1 MKKIIIAAF
10 GLSLLYIAGCKKEDN
25 VSKVVNVSYPTLSLP
40 GGIYY
45 SINTNG
51 SLPTISGSAYDSI
64 LKESYPLKIEGAEDI
79 DNQTPG
85 LYIVKATATNKN
97 GYKTFQNVY
106 VAVTDIPAAYDL
118 SGSYLR
124 AATGGIANVE
134 EVANGLYVTDNVGGV
149 VAASNP
155 DLIFPVLFVH
165 IKDTVIDLPAQVT
178 PVGTI
183 EAVEEKLFYTPD
195 TTFQY
200 RLSRGGTAFGTTATR
215 IFVKQ

>member
-10 GLSLLYIAGCKKEDN
+10 GLLTLYIVGCKKEDN
-25 VSKVVNVSYPTLSLP
+25 VSKVVNVSEPTLSLP

-45 SINTNG
+45 SINVGG
-51 SLPTISGSAYDSI
+51 SLPTIAGSAYDSV

-79 DNQTPG
+79 DNTTPG
-85 LYIVKATATNKN
+85 LYIVQATATNKN

-106 VAVTDIPAAYDL
+106 VAVTNIPAPYDL
-118 SGSYLR
+118 SGEYLR
-124 AATGGIANVE
+124 SATGGIANVQ
-134 EVANGLYVTDNVGGV
+134 EVANGLYLTDNVGGV
-149 VAASNP
+149 AAASNP
-155 DLIFPVLFVH
+155 SLIFPVLFVH

-183 EAVEEKLFYTPD
+183 EAVEEKLSYAPD
-195 TTFQY
+195 TAYQY
-200 RLSRGGTAFGTTATR
+200 RLSKGGTAFGTTATR

>member
-1 MKKIIIAAF
+1 MKKIAIVAF
-10 GLSLLYIAGCKKEDN
+10 SLVALYIAGCKKEDN
-25 VSKVVNVSYPTLSLP
+25 VSRVVSESYPTLSIP

-45 SINTNG
+45 SINTGG
-51 SLPTISGSAYDSI
+51 SLPTINGSSYDSV

-85 LYIVKATATNKN
+85 LYIVQATATNKN
-97 GYKTFQNVY
+97 GYKSFQNVY

-118 SGSYLR
+118 SGQYKR
-124 AATGGIANVE
+124 AATGGIANVD

-149 VAASNP
+149 VAATNA

-165 IKDTVIDLPAQVT
+165 IRDTVIDLPAQVT

-200 RLSRGGTAFGTTATR
+200 RLSKGGTAFGTTATR

>member
-10 GLSLLYIAGCKKEDN
+10 SLLALYTTGCKKEDN
-25 VSKVVNVSYPTLSLP
+25 VSKVVKVSYPTLNIP

-85 LYIVKATATNKN
+85 LYIVQATAANKY
-97 GYKTFQNVY
+97 GYKSFQNVY
-106 VAVTDIPAAYDL
+106 VAVTDIPSSYDL
-118 SGSYLR
+118 SGAYKR
-124 AATGGIANVE
+124 AATGGIANVQ

-149 VAASNP
+149 VAATNP

-165 IKDTVIDLPAQVT
+165 IADTVIDLPAQVT

-183 EAVEEKLFYTPD
+183 EAVEEKLKYSPD
-195 TTFQY
+195 TMYQY
-200 RLSRGGTAFGTTATR
+200 RLNRGGTAFGTTATR
-215 IFVKQ
+215 VFVKQ